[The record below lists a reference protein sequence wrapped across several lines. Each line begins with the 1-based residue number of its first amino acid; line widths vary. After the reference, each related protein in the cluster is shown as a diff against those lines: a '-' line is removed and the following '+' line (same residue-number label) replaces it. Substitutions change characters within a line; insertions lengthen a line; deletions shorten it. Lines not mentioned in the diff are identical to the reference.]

1 MQKYFIHSFIPSYF
15 RMLDARNSP
24 GTSLLG
30 SRNLWAWHGYNN
42 ASGFLLGTVWL
53 ADFWQ
58 ISQNYVT
65 QDPDPKRKAHG
76 KSPPH
81 VSVQV
86 NCGFLAYCASWLKVQ
101 VSCWILFSR
110 GGLQG
115 PTPPNW
121 GLFQHHDLWT
131 FCLSSWGTTDI
142 IASVRFKETGS
153 IMTQLISNSRP
164 VPKRS
169 KGYIPGG
176 YSTILHDQYSGIP
189 ATLVGLLNMT
199 SIWFIL
205 GLVYE
210 DKITIDNPCHPC
222 MAKFLPTLIP
232 YKSTIHV
239 GKQTS
244 PMDGTVDGSEILHQ
258 LRKR

>member
-1 MQKYFIHSFIPSYF
+1 MLEILQVPPFLAAEICELGMVITMLADSFLAQF
-15 RMLDARNSP
+15 GLFCLDVC
-24 GTSLLG
+24 
-30 SRNLWAWHGYNN
+30 W
-42 ASGFLLGTVWL
+42 FL
-53 ADFWQ
+53 ADF
-58 ISQNYVT
+58 T
-65 QDPDPKRKAHG
+65 KLCHPGPRPKKKNPSKMNPSRLSTGELWFPGPIVHLGWKCKFHVEFYFRGVACRV
-76 KSPPH
+76 PPH
-81 VSVQV
+81 QTEAFS
-86 NCGFLAYCASWLKVQ
+86 ASWPLDFLPVFLGHHWHHCKC
-101 VSCWILFSR
+101 S
-110 GGLQG
+110 LQKAV
-115 PTPPNW
+115 N
-121 GLFQHHDLWT
+121 
-131 FCLSSWGTTDI
+131 
-142 IASVRFKETGS
+142 
-153 IMTQLISNSRP
+153 IMTQLISKSRP

-205 GLVYE
+205 GLAHE

>member
-1 MQKYFIHSFIPSYF
+1 
-15 RMLDARNSP
+15 MLDARNSP

-53 ADFWQ
+53 VSCLDVCWFLADFTK
-58 ISQNYVT
+58 SCH
-65 QDPDPKRKAHG
+65 PGPRPKKKNPWKINPSRLSTGELWFPGLLRILVESASFMLNSILEGWLEGSHPTKLRPF
-76 KSPPH
+76 S
-81 VSVQV
+81 
-86 NCGFLAYCASWLKVQ
+86 ASWPLDFLPVFLGHRWHHCKC
-101 VSCWILFSR
+101 S
-110 GGLQG
+110 LQK
-115 PTPPNW
+115 TVN
-121 GLFQHHDLWT
+121 
-131 FCLSSWGTTDI
+131 
-142 IASVRFKETGS
+142 

-169 KGYIPGG
+169 KAYIPGG

-189 ATLVGLLNMT
+189 TTLVGLLNMT

-205 GLVYE
+205 GLVYD

-239 GKQTS
+239 GKLTS

-258 LRKR
+258 LRKM